1 MKLKISLFVFA
12 LILIVPG
19 AVAQTPESPWK
30 IYTVKGE
37 QISIGL
43 PVVPWLL
50 TVTETRKPPGKDRKK
65 NVITCSAKGVLYTV
79 HVIENTEPQLTL
91 ETFIQEHVTSY
102 PSDNLTFEQD
112 LTLDGVSGK
121 AFLYPDKMGMVQFF
135 ANDQRLYEFRAYGAP
150 VDDPRIGTFFRDLS
164 LKTQDGAIAVRE
176 GVQPKGTDTANES
189 SITGKASESKAR
201 LLDKPQ
207 PHYTARAKNEQIAG
221 TVVLRCVFASD
232 GKVTNIEVIQGL
244 PAGLTEAAIEAAR
257 KIKFIPATKDGRN
270 VSMWMQLEYNFN
282 LDH

>member
-1 MKLKISLFVFA
+1 MKNLISLFVFA
-12 LILIVPG
+12 LILVVP
-19 AVAQTPESPWK
+19 AALAQTPAKPWNL
-30 IYTVKGE
+30 YTIKDE

-50 TVTETRKPPGKDRKK
+50 SFTETRKPPEKDRKR
-65 NVITCSAKGVLYTV
+65 NVITCSAKGVIYTIYV
-79 HVIENTEPQLTL
+79 TENTEPKLTL
-91 ETFIQEHVTSY
+91 ETFIQEHITRY
-102 PSDNLTFEQD
+102 PSDNLTFERD
-112 LTLDGVSGK
+112 LTLDGVPGK
-121 AFLYPDKMGMVQFF
+121 AFVYPDKTARVQFF
-135 ANDQRLYEFRAYGAP
+135 ANDERLYEFRADGAP
-150 VDDPRIGTFFRDLS
+150 VDDPRMATFFRSLS
-164 LKTQDGAIAVRE
+164 LKTQDGAIALSEDVRP
-176 GVQPKGTDTANES
+176 GSSDT
-189 SITGKASESKAR
+189 ASESVI
-201 LLDKPQ
+201 
-207 PHYTARAKNEQIAG
+207 TARAADTKARVFNTPQPGYNAKAKKDQIAG